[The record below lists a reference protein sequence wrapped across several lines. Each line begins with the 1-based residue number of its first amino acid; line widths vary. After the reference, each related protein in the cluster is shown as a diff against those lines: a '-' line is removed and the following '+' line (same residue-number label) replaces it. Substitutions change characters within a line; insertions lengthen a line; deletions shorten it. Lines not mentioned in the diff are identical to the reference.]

1 MMDNLHNSKLTPAVI
16 YARFSSHSQNEQ
28 SIEGQLKACYDF
40 ANRQG
45 YNIIMEYIDRAQ
57 SGTSDNR
64 PEFQR
69 MIEDSSHRRFEVI
82 LVYQLDRFS
91 RDRYDSAINKRKLKK
106 NGVRVV
112 SARENISDDASG
124 VLMEAV
130 LEGMAEY
137 YSVELSQKI
146 RRGMAINAEK
156 CLSTGSN
163 PGLGFKVDSDR
174 RFYIDEQAAAVV
186 VRIFEMYAAGQ
197 TIAQIIEYLNRQ
209 QIKSSRGRAFKPNSL
224 HDLLKNKRY
233 IGTYIYKNK
242 ETPGGMPRIVS
253 DELFYKVQDI
263 MDKNK
268 KAPARARAKEE
279 YLLTTKLFCGHC
291 REMMTGISGTSK
303 TGAIHNY
310 YTCNG
315 RKRKRCSKKNV
326 TKDYIEDLVVNLA
339 RAQLT
344 DENIQ
349 KIAAAVAVQCEK
361 DSESTNIKRLEK
373 LVGENE
379 KAINNLLNAIEQ
391 GQAVDIITNRLE
403 QKRCEKAELE
413 KEIAIESI
421 RHVDL
426 TEPEIRFFLT
436 AMRDGDINDERNRR
450 LLITVLI
457 NAVFLYDGKFTVI
470 FNASD
475 KPVEIT
481 QSLLDDVE
489 ADVAEF
495 VYEANCSTIF
505 LKSP

>member
-1 MMDNLHNSKLTPAVI
+1 
-16 YARFSSHSQNEQ
+16 
-28 SIEGQLKACYDF
+28 
-40 ANRQG
+40 
-45 YNIIMEYIDRAQ
+45 
-57 SGTSDNR
+57 
-64 PEFQR
+64 
-69 MIEDSSHRRFEVI
+69 
-82 LVYQLDRFS
+82 
-91 RDRYDSAINKRKLKK
+91 
-106 NGVRVV
+106 
-112 SARENISDDASG
+112 
-124 VLMEAV
+124 
-130 LEGMAEY
+130 
-137 YSVELSQKI
+137 
-146 RRGMAINAEK
+146 MAINAEK

-174 RFYIDEQAAAVV
+174 RFYVDEQAAAVV
-186 VRIFEMYAAGQ
+186 VNIFEMYAAGQ
-197 TIAQIIEYLNRQ
+197 TIAQIVEYLNRQ

-233 IGTYIYKNK
+233 IGTYIYKDK
-242 ETPGGMPRIVS
+242 ETQGGMPRIVS
-253 DELFYKVQDI
+253 DELFYRVQDI
-263 MDKNK
+263 MNKNK

-291 REMMTGISGTSK
+291 KEMMTGISGTSK

-315 RKRKRCSKKNV
+315 RKRKQCGKKNV

-339 RAQLT
+339 RSQLT
-344 DENIQ
+344 DENIN
-349 KIAAAVAVQCEK
+349 KISAAVVVQSEK

-373 LVGENE
+373 LINENE

-403 QKRCEKAELE
+403 QKRLEKAELE

-436 AMRDGDINDERNRR
+436 AMRDGDIDDENNRW

-457 NAVFLYDGKFTVI
+457 NAVYLYDDKFTVV

-475 KPVEIT
+475 RPVEIT

-489 ADVAEF
+489 ANVAEF
-495 VYEANCSTIF
+495 VYEANCSTICF
-505 LKSP
+505 TGRTPV